1 LDPPVLPVD
10 LFAGAELR
18 LDDLVLTPT
27 TAVALLVA
35 KAPMAACPCCGT
47 PSDRI
52 HSRYRRTVADLALR
66 DRPVALRLV
75 VRKFRC
81 TQPDCP
87 QAIFCER
94 LPHWLEP
101 RARSTTRLTDAHRAV
116 GFALGGEAGARLATC
131 LAMPTS
137 PDTLLRRIK
146 DAVVEPSSL
155 PRYVGVD
162 DWAVRKGQRYGTIVV
177 DLERGC
183 VVDLLPGRDG
193 TALEAWLKEHPGI
206 EVVSRD
212 RWAAFAQAATAGAP
226 QAKQVADRWHL
237 LKNLREAIEKLFDRF
252 YSKLKPALQEPPGA
266 AEAPVVTAQPA
277 AETTE
282 VPSEPAAVR
291 SAHEPALSAKRQR
304 RVERYERVRQLHESG
319 TPLRQIA
326 RELAMS
332 VKTVRR
338 YIAGSGCPD
347 WKPGRQRPTRVD
359 ASTEHVDRRIAEG
372 CRNAAEVYRELAAQ
386 GCPASA
392 CAVLRFFN
400 RRLATAG
407 QKRERANAA
416 APTPTAPPSARKLAF
431 EFIRRPEDREPAEE
445 QRLDRIR
452 GVDAE
457 VEEALRL
464 ADEFVAMVRERSGTG
479 LADWLA
485 KAAEAAAPEMR
496 GSSAG
501 FARTRLR
508 SRLA

>member
-1 LDPPVLPVD
+1 
-10 LFAGAELR
+10 
-18 LDDLVLTPT
+18 
-27 TAVALLVA
+27 
-35 KAPMAACPCCGT
+35 M
-47 PSDRI
+47 
-52 HSRYRRTVADLALR
+52 
-66 DRPVALRLV
+66 
-75 VRKFRC
+75 
-81 TQPDCP
+81 
-87 QAIFCER
+87 
-94 LPHWLEP
+94 
-101 RARSTTRLTDAHRAV
+101 
-116 GFALGGEAGARLATC
+116 GGEAGARLANR

-146 DAVVEPSSL
+146 DAVAEPSASP

-177 DLERGC
+177 DLERGR

-193 TALEAWLKEHPGI
+193 TALEAWLKEHPGV

-252 YSKLKPALQEPPGA
+252 YSKLKPALQEPPGTTEPPALTAPLA
-266 AEAPVVTAQPA
+266 AV
-277 AETTE
+277 TTE
-282 VPSEPAAVR
+282 VPPEPTAVR
-291 SAHEPALSAKRQR
+291 SAEEPALSAKRQR
-304 RVERYERVRQLHESG
+304 RVERYERVRQLHEAG
-319 TPLRQIA
+319 TPLRQIG

-338 YIAGSGCPD
+338 YVAGGGCPD

-359 ASTEHVDRRIAEG
+359 AYTEHVDRRIAEG
-372 CRNAAEVYRELAAQ
+372 CRNAAEVYRKLVAQ
-386 GCPASA
+386 GCQASA

-416 APTPTAPPSARKLAF
+416 APIPTAPPSARKLAF

-452 GVDAE
+452 GVNAE

-464 ADEFVAMVRERSGTG
+464 ADEFVAMVRERSGAG
-479 LADWLA
+479 LADWLT
-485 KAAEAAAPEMR
+485 KAAGAAAPEMR
-496 GSSAG
+496 GFVGGIRQDEAAVKAG
-501 FARTRLR
+501 LTEAWSNGPVEGHVNRLKVIKRTMYGRAGLELLRARVLH
-508 SRLA
+508 AG